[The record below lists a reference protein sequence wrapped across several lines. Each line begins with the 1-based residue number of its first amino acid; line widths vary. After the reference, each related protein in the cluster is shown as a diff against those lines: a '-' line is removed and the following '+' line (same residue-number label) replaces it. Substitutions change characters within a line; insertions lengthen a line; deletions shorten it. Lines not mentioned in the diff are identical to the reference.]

1 MAITIE
7 NNSTRVSEETVK
19 ELEKRLNEV
28 KPNEVLKE
36 VKLRVGETDVRQLGE
51 ADFKQAV
58 YRFMNDS
65 LNAYNLLINTLLDIN
80 LIMLES
86 LSQNKKEKIVKLL
99 DGIKKQEAK
108 KNGSKEK
115 SQEINQDEKIGMTD

>member
-36 VKLRVGETDVRQLGE
+36 VKLRAGETDVRQLSD
-51 ADFKQAV
+51 ADFKQAL

-86 LSQNKKEKIVKLL
+86 LSHNKKEKIVKLL

-108 KNGSKEK
+108 QNGSKEK